1 LGVHSFILMIEKI
14 VKIPL
19 PPLFDV
25 LSFHQELIHLILNA
39 FNLFEVPR
47 VPFPNPSYL
56 VDILLPQS
64 SYAFNLFL
72 MILTILGHVLHC

>member
-1 LGVHSFILMIEKI
+1 MSSLILTIEKI

-39 FNLFEVPR
+39 FNLVEVPR
-47 VPFPNPSYL
+47 LPFSNPSYL
-56 VDILLPQS
+56 IDIFLP
-64 SYAFNLFL
+64 FL
-72 MILTILGHVLHC
+72 